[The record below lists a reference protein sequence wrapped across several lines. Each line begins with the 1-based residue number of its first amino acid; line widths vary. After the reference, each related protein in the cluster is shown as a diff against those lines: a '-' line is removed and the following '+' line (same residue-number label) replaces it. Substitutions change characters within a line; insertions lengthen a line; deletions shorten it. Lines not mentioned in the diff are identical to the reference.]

1 MKDFFRSNGP
11 IILVIAVLLAALTA
25 VGSYA
30 LQGVPSPLGNVLGVV
45 TTPVRN
51 GISAL
56 AGWVEGVYNYSFHYD
71 ELQAEN
77 ERLKAEIAELEAA
90 AREGEADSKEN
101 ERLREL
107 LGLRPKERE
116 LDELESATV
125 TARSSTNWSSTLTL
139 SKGADHGVEAGDC
152 VVDSAWNL
160 VGIIDQVGTNWSTML
175 TVVDANLEMGAFLS
189 RTESIAILE
198 GDFSLMAEGK
208 LKLTYLPENTELITG
223 DLVLTSSMG
232 GNYPSD
238 LVVGSIESIHTDA
251 SGISRYAVIQ
261 PSADLSSLVQVFIIK
276 EFNIVE

>member
-11 IILVIAVLLAALTA
+11 IILIIAILLAALTA
-25 VGSYA
+25 VGAYA
-30 LQGVPSPLGNVLGVV
+30 FQGVPNPLGDVLGVV

-107 LGLRPKERE
+107 LELRPKNRSF
-116 LDELESATV
+116 DLESATV

>member
-11 IILVIAVLLAALTA
+11 IILIIAILLAALTA
-25 VGSYA
+25 VGAYA
-30 LQGVPSPLGNVLGVV
+30 FQGVPNPLGDVLGVV

-107 LGLRPKERE
+107 LELRPKNRSF
-116 LDELESATV
+116 DLESATV

-139 SKGADHGVEAGDC
+139 SKGSDQGVAAGDC
-152 VVDSAWNL
+152 VVDSSWNL
-160 VGIIDQVGTNWSTML
+160 VGIIEAVGTNWSTML

-198 GDFSLMAEGK
+198 GDFTLMAEGK

-251 SGISRYAVIQ
+251 SGISRYAVIA
-261 PSADLSSLVQVFIIK
+261 PAADLDSLVQVFIIK
-276 EFNIVE
+276 DFDIVE